1 MKLAPREAKVLV
13 EALRALFGG
22 DGRRFDD
29 LLWLGLG
36 DGCARAYK
44 ALSDGGFIENPHDL
58 LALRLTEKGRG
69 LLNRLTQ
76 SVLLVA

>member
-1 MKLAPREAKVLV
+1 MKLAPREAKVV
-13 EALRALFGG
+13 ADALRALFGG

-36 DGCARAYK
+36 DGCAQAY
-44 ALSDGGFIENPHDL
+44 AVLTRCGFIENGHDL
-58 LALRLTEKGRG
+58 ESVRLTEKGRG
-69 LLNRLTQ
+69 LLKRLTE